1 MRCDE
6 AGDGE
11 AIYLKKQGRQVSAR
25 GRGSC
30 NGEEAMAMAR
40 GEEITA
46 GEAAAERQRWQHGT

>member
-1 MRCDE
+1 M
-6 AGDGE
+6 
-11 AIYLKKQGRQVSAR
+11 KKQGRQVSAR

-46 GEAAAERQRWQHGT
+46 GEAAAETPKERNVVLTTVLEM